1 MSQVHFSLS
10 CCLVGDTRKGQSYS
24 RGVGGLR
31 LTLKAYRDGFN
42 MTKHHQRPSRDD
54 IISGNDNCAMHIVM
68 IIQADFPLEC
78 MSYAQSKF
86 DEKMFFEGRVDP
98 KRHYGIFQR

>member
-1 MSQVHFSLS
+1 
-10 CCLVGDTRKGQSYS
+10 
-24 RGVGGLR
+24 
-31 LTLKAYRDGFN
+31 

-78 MSYAQSKF
+78 MF
-86 DEKMFFEGRVDP
+86 DEKMFFEASNTIGGGRVDP